1 MQYEGFLKKISNSYC
16 NCIFSLYYF
25 LVLASTVI
33 IIPFYIQIVT
43 FLPENLST
51 S

>member
-1 MQYEGFLKKISNSYC
+1 MKVFKKKLEIL
-16 NCIFSLYYF
+16 IVTAFFSLYYF
-25 LVLASTVI
+25 LVLASIVI

-43 FLPENLST
+43 FLPDNLST